1 MILLSFFPF
10 LPLSRAKVDRT
21 MAGGRGEKYRRGE
34 NMADARWIARFARF
48 IPLDRDLPFLQKSVR
63 RRPR

>member
-21 MAGGRGEKYRRGE
+21 MAGGRGEKYVE
-34 NMADARWIARFARF
+34 EKTW
-48 IPLDRDLPFLQKSVR
+48 PTRDGSHVLHVLFPSIVIFHF
-63 RRPR
+63 